1 MKFVSIR
8 DFRNQTAAI
17 RKALST
23 EHEIVLTASG
33 RPVALLTDV
42 DEDTFEEKLAALRRT
57 RADALLNRIRTR
69 AKETGVHRLTME
81 EIDAEI
87 AKARRE
93 RRTRS

>member
-33 RPVALLTDV
+33 RPVALLADV
-42 DEDTFEEKLAALRRT
+42 DEESFEEKLAALRRT
-57 RADALLNRIRTR
+57 RDYALLDRVR
-69 AKETGVHRLTME
+69 ARARETGVDQLTLE
-81 EIDAEI
+81 QIDAEI

-93 RRTRS
+93 RRAGK